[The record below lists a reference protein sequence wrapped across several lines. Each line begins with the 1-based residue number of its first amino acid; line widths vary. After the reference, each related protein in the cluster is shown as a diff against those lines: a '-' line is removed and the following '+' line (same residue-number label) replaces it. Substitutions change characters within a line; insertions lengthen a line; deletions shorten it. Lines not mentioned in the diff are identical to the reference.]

1 MQCLAAHRGF
11 SKANFTR
18 RHHHLIYIISR
29 LCILFSLFY
38 KYTHS
43 THCPM
48 GLTAISDHH
57 LFLTRGAGLF
67 LEVNQGKNGKI
78 FFSIFSNFSH
88 FFKFFH
94 IFPNFSRFFP
104 IFPNFSQIFLT
115 FRNFSQI
122 YLTFSQLFSTFPNF
136 PNFTTLFKT
145 IHFSQ
150 IFP

>member
-1 MQCLAAHRGF
+1 MNSQKIYNLFYLHAISWLSFFSLSLTWFPIHSNMQCLAAPRGF
-11 SKANFTR
+11 SNANFTR
-18 RHHHLIYIISR
+18 RHHHLICIISR

-78 FFSIFSNFSH
+78 FFSLFILYYSQIFQIFPDFSQ
-88 FFKFFH
+88 FFLT
-94 IFPNFSRFFP
+94 FPNFS
-104 IFPNFSQIFLT
+104 
-115 FRNFSQI
+115 
-122 YLTFSQLFSTFPNF
+122 
-136 PNFTTLFKT
+136 
-145 IHFSQ
+145 
-150 IFP
+150 